1 MTQLVV
7 EKKALLETIG
17 VDAEFLN
24 TLIEIFL
31 ADFPGKLSA
40 IRAAVVA
47 CDPRE
52 VVNAFHSLKGGVSIF
67 GAKRAVDVI
76 QNLESIV
83 PEWKQDELNE
93 DFALPERE
101 MALLTFALGK
111 IAKEPI

>member
-7 EKKALLETIG
+7 ERKALLENIG

-31 ADFPGKLSA
+31 ADCPGKLSA
-40 IRAAVVA
+40 IRAGVVA
-47 CDPRE
+47 RNPRE
-52 VVNAFHSLKGGVSIF
+52 VVNTLHSLKGAVSIF
-67 GAKRAVDVI
+67 GAKRAVDAI

-83 PEWKQDELNE
+83 PEWKQDELHE
-93 DFALPERE
+93 DFAILERE
-101 MALLTFALGK
+101 MALLTFALGE